1 MALKY
6 KLDAASYGDLD
17 DAGKANYKK
26 EGDIYI
32 LDVEGLDSGNDDVA
46 GLKAKN
52 EQLLTEKKEAL
63 RQKQEIE
70 DAAKL
75 KSDDKAKKD
84 GDFEQLYKSQQAE
97 NERLTGELTDIRS
110 NVTKQTVNAEA
121 SRVAASLTKDTARAG
136 LLAEKIAGRLKYT
149 DEGIK
154 VLDTTGN
161 LTVSSIDDLATS
173 IKTDFPFL
181 VDGSQS
187 SGGAAPGSKGGAGGS
202 QKQATRS
209 EFEAMDH
216 VQRSEFAKSDGVV
229 NDD

>member
-6 KLDAASYGDLD
+6 KLDATAYDELD
-17 DAGKANYKK
+17 DLGKANYKK
-26 EGDIYI
+26 EGNIYI
-32 LDVEGLDSGNDDVA
+32 LDVEGLDSGDDLA

-52 EQLLTEKKEAL
+52 EQLITEKREAL
-63 RQKQEIE
+63 RQKQEVE
-70 DAAKL
+70 DAAKA

-97 NERLTGELTDIRS
+97 NERLTSELGEIRS
-110 NVTKQTVNAEA
+110 SVTKQTVNAEA

-136 LLAEKIAGRLKYT
+136 LLAEKIAGRLKFT

-154 VLDTTGN
+154 VLDASGS
-161 LTVSSIDDLATS
+161 LTVSSIEDLATS
-173 IKTDFPFL
+173 IKADFPFL

-187 SGGAAPGSKGGAGGS
+187 SGGAALGSKGGAGGS

-209 EFEAMDH
+209 EFDAMD
-216 VQRSEFAKSDGVV
+216 QAARSTFARSDGVV
-229 NDD
+229 IDD

>member
-6 KLDAASYGDLD
+6 KLDATAYDELD
-17 DAGKANYKK
+17 DLGKANYKK
-26 EGDIYI
+26 EGNIYI
-32 LDVEGLDSGNDDVA
+32 LDVEGLDSGDDLA

-52 EQLLTEKKEAL
+52 EQLITEKREAL
-63 RQKQEIE
+63 RQKQEVE
-70 DAAKL
+70 DAAKA

-97 NERLTGELTDIRS
+97 NERLTSELGEIRS
-110 NVTKQTVNAEA
+110 SVTKQTVNAEA

-136 LLAEKIAGRLKYT
+136 LLAEKIAGRLKFT

-154 VLDTTGN
+154 VLDASGS

-173 IKTDFPFL
+173 IKADFPFL

-187 SGGAAPGSKGGAGGS
+187 SGGAALGSKGGAGGS

-209 EFEAMDH
+209 EFDAMD
-216 VQRSEFAKSDGVV
+216 QAARSTFARSDGVV
-229 NDD
+229 IDD